1 MMRDE
6 WSAHDCN
13 TIDRRAAQHQDR
25 EAGSIM
31 LTFLLCLLVL
41 LGFCA
46 LTLDLSRLFIARG
59 LLQGAADAAALAGA
73 RELNN
78 TTVGTQNAVTVAQA
92 VLNHYRL
99 TLENNAAIDLSQVSF
114 RVGPCANPN
123 SGSSTQSDDTVS
135 APHWQAATAP
145 TCSFVGLSA
154 TSSAGLGNAT
164 GLNYLEVDTGNQP
177 ALASHWAQTLVWG
190 NAFNTAMTPLTTFG
204 YAVAGFTAPTTVQLY
219 Q

>member
-6 WSAHDCN
+6 
-13 TIDRRAAQHQDR
+13 T
-25 EAGSIM
+25 GSIM

-78 TTVGTQNAVTVAQA
+78 TAVGTQNAVTVAQA
-92 VLNHYRL
+92 VLNHYHL
-99 TLENNAAIDLSQVSF
+99 ALENNAAIDLSQVSF
-114 RVGPCANPN
+114 RAGPCANPN
-123 SGSSTQSDDTVS
+123 SGSSTQSGSTMS
-135 APHWQAATAP
+135 APHWQVVSAP
-145 TCSFVGLSA
+145 TCSFIGLDP
-154 TSSAGLGNAT
+154 SSGTGTGSAT

-177 ALASHWAQTLVWG
+177 ALANQWSQMLFWG
-190 NAFNTAMTPLTTFG
+190 QAPNRGLTPFG
-204 YAVAGFTAPTTVQLY
+204 YAVAGFTAPTTVRLY

>member
-1 MMRDE
+1 M
-6 WSAHDCN
+6 
-13 TIDRRAAQHQDR
+13 TR

-41 LGFCA
+41 LSFCA

-99 TLENNAAIDLSQVSF
+99 NLENNAVIDLSQVSF
-114 RVGPCANPN
+114 RAGPCANPN
-123 SGSSTQSDDTVS
+123 SGSSTQSDGTVS
-135 APHWQAATAP
+135 APHWQMVAAP
-145 TCSFVGLSA
+145 TCGFVGLSA
-154 TSSAGLGNAT
+154 LSGTGAGNAT

-177 ALASHWAQTLVWG
+177 ALTNQWSQMLFWGQTPIRGL
-190 NAFNTAMTPLTTFG
+190 TPFG
-204 YAVAGFTAPTTVQLY
+204 YAVAGFTAPTTVLLY